1 MKVLLTGGAGFIG
14 SNLTRSLLDRGDNVV
29 CLDNFNTYYDP
40 AIKRENIA
48 DYVPNTNYTLVDGD
62 IRDFDL
68 LTKVFDEGDFDI
80 VVHLAA
86 RAGVRPSLVDPM
98 LYQDVN
104 LKGTVNLLEQAKRH
118 KIAKFVFASSSSVYG
133 KNKKVPFSEDD
144 FVDHPVSPYAAT
156 KRAGEVLAYTY
167 HHLYDMSISCLRFF
181 TVYGPRQRPDMAIH
195 KFTDLIYH
203 KKPIQMFGDGSSQ
216 RDYTFVSDIVHGII
230 QSMDRCSGYNIYNLG
245 ESNTISL
252 KELIG
257 LIEDSI
263 DVKAII
269 EPKPFQPG
277 DVQITYAD
285 VTKARKELDYN
296 PQVNV
301 EEGIKRFAVWYL
313 NREQNKV

>member
-14 SNLTRSLLDRGDNVV
+14 SNLTRSMLDRGDNVV

-48 DYVPNTNYTLVDGD
+48 DYFPNTNYTLVNGD

-68 LTKVFDEGDFDI
+68 LTKVFDDGDFDI

-104 LKGTVNLLEQAKRH
+104 LKGTVNLLEQAKQH
-118 KIAKFVFASSSSVYG
+118 KISKFVFASSSSVYG
-133 KNKKVPFSEDD
+133 KNEKVPFSEDD

-156 KRAGEVLAYTY
+156 KRAGEILAYTY

-252 KELIG
+252 KELIS

-263 DVKAII
+263 DTKAII

-277 DVQITYAD
+277 DVPITYAD

-296 PQVNV
+296 PQVNI

-313 NREQNKV
+313 NRKQNKV